1 MPELKRRSC
10 LPGLIL
16 GVALLSV
23 LSARSLPAQSSNE
36 LNFASSLGDYRNLR
50 RMLPDHVHRLAKDLL
65 ELRARKIASFARPED
80 IAARRAYVRE
90 RMTRG
95 LGGFPERTPLDARV
109 VGKLERGDYLIHQL
123 QVEGVEGPLLSAAP
137 EIAIVLREVAG
148 FDNDVIGH
156 DGPPRFP
163 SGVRSAVASLLV
175 LVRRHVAQRS
185 PNF

>member
-1 MPELKRRSC
+1 
-10 LPGLIL
+10 LPGSIL

-109 VGKLERGDYLIHQL
+109 VGKLDRGDHFIEKIIFESQPHFYVTANLYL
-123 QVEGVEGPLLSAAP
+123 
-137 EIAIVLREVAG
+137 
-148 FDNDVIGH
+148 
-156 DGPPRFP
+156 PRFHSVLQTRGQRARP
-163 SGVRSAVASLLV
+163 QDRVPEAGGKGGELL
-175 LVRRHVAQRS
+175 RRLSQRVV
-185 PNF
+185 